1 LSDVVDIVFLLV
13 LHAGKQPRGVCV
25 TRETSK
31 TVNSF
36 RPTFDRRL
44 PCVSTVLCRPSGF
57 RIRQEKNGGAWC
69 PKAQISSEVREYLE
83 IDLDEDHLV
92 TWTETQGRW
101 GNGQG
106 QEFTEAFTVEYWR
119 KSIGRWVEYKDSRDS
134 KVRVFALRSGNR
146 RSGPDRSFY
155 RYGVSDTSIS
165 FVARHRSHRERF
177 VL

>member
-1 LSDVVDIVFLLV
+1 MDNF
-13 LHAGKQPRGVCV
+13 
-25 TRETSK
+25 
-31 TVNSF
+31 
-36 RPTFDRRL
+36 
-44 PCVSTVLCRPSGF
+44 VSRF

-119 KSIGRWVEYKDSRDS
+119 QSIGRWVEYKDSRDT
-134 KVRVFALRSGNR
+134 KVCVSIEQKIKQIAILSTGNPINIWYLPTIR
-146 RSGPDRSFY
+146 K
-155 RYGVSDTSIS
+155 IKN
-165 FVARHRSHRERF
+165 
-177 VL
+177 